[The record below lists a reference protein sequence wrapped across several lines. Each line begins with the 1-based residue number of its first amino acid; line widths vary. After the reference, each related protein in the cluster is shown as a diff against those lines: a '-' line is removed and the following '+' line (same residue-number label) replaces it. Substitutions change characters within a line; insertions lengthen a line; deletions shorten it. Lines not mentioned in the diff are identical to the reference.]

1 MKKVLKGL
9 GIVLLVILILVI
21 LLLVALWLWPTQVVN
36 AGVRIFT
43 STFEGNA
50 RTYAPGNVEANP
62 DSLLNGKTII
72 FLGSS
77 VTQGTGGMDTSFVE
91 FLAAKDGVIPVKEA
105 VSGTTLVTMDD
116 TSYIPR
122 METIDPNIEAD
133 AFVCQLST
141 NDATQGIPLG
151 TVSDSFDRSSFDV
164 NTVAG
169 AIEYI
174 ISYARDTWDCPVVFY
189 TGTKYD
195 SPEYGQMVD
204 LLLEI
209 QEKWGISV
217 IDLWNNEELNQIDDE
232 TSKLYMPIDGIHPSR
247 AGYLL
252 WWLPEFESHLT
263 ALFQ

>member
-1 MKKVLKGL
+1 MFKVI
-9 GIVLLVILILVI
+9 GIILAVIVVLVLLF
-21 LLLVALWLWPTQVVN
+21 LLALRLWPKQTVN
-36 AGVRIFT
+36 AGIKLYT
-43 STFEGNA
+43 SALEGNA
-50 RTYAPGNVEANP
+50 KEYRPENVEKNAESP
-62 DSLLNGKTII
+62 LDGKTII

-105 VSGTTLVTMDD
+105 VSGTTLVAMDD

-141 NDATQGIPLG
+141 NDASQGIPLG
-151 TVSDSFDRSSFDV
+151 TVSDNFDRNSFDV

-169 AIEYI
+169 SIEYI
-174 ISYARDTWDCPVVFY
+174 ISYAQDTWNCPVVFY

-204 LLLEI
+204 LLLKI
-209 QEKWGISV
+209 QEKWGIGI
-217 IDLWNNEELNQIDDE
+217 IDLWNNEEMNQIADE
-232 TSKLYMPIDGIHPSR
+232 TRKLYMPIDGIHPSR

-252 WWLPEFESHLT
+252 WWLPEFETHLS